1 MGVATSAAA
10 LAFTSVVEGGE
21 ARKDHHN
28 GKTQA
33 AVKAA
38 AKVHPRFRFIIAS
51 ACLQTPAGQRDD
63 AQQRISIVK
72 VTKAPIRLKRTN
84 LRQAAVVVD
93 GRPNSREALLIGIV
107 PIVAVRVWS
116 CSGHRDTLPRIVP
129 PLWRASDLCEGDDE
143 AKSSVDFRGRRD
155 GGLRAAPVVVALDFG
170 FPGRAREKAPAA
182 VVETPTTRTPF
193 SPPNAGRDIR
203 SLSVHPNGVDWL
215 FVECAQSGDNRCDVM
230 RYQLDS
236 GRLYRYALPPAYSYT
251 YARYSPKG
259 NFIVMSRMPVYG
271 DTEDELRRSLHD
283 LQIVLMRADGSA
295 FEVVPVAPGN
305 KLSPFMSPDES
316 RIAFWRSERL
326 VPPGRRVRLL
336 EFDIWEFDRRGM
348 HEQPFAGIF
357 KFVEGGQAQ
366 YISDDEIL
374 LESFGPSGLFSRY
387 HEIYA
392 GSAIYRMR
400 RGNEVVPIPVVFD
413 GIEHAQMPSM
423 DRAGN
428 LCLWGQTPRYG
439 LTIIRISVDGRRQA
453 WQEVPLS
460 SEPWFEPREL
470 VCDSSGRY
478 IASIYRDH
486 PVRFGGG
493 TGGLAMLDIAT
504 DTWSTVPLPLPWKAE
519 EIPVA
524 VSHEEARVRP

>member
-1 MGVATSAAA
+1 MWPFESGVVAGIEIRCRGLFRRFGGLLTCAKATMKRNRAWIFAAGATVVCVLPLWWSLWTSASLGAH
-10 LAFTSVVEGGE
+10 E
-21 ARKDHHN
+21 K
-28 GKTQA
+28 
-33 AVKAA
+33 
-38 AKVHPRFRFIIAS
+38 
-51 ACLQTPAGQRDD
+51 
-63 AQQRISIVK
+63 
-72 VTKAPIRLKRTN
+72 KAPT
-84 LRQAAVVVD
+84 
-93 GRPNSREALLIGIV
+93 
-107 PIVAVRVWS
+107 
-116 CSGHRDTLPRIVP
+116 
-129 PLWRASDLCEGDDE
+129 
-143 AKSSVDFRGRRD
+143 
-155 GGLRAAPVVVALDFG
+155 
-170 FPGRAREKAPAA
+170 A

-271 DTEDELRRSLHD
+271 DTEVELRRSLHD

-423 DRAGN
+423 DRAGY

-504 DTWSTVPLPLPWKAE
+504 DTWSTVPLPPPWKAE

>member
-1 MGVATSAAA
+1 MKRNRAWILVAAA
-10 LAFTSVVEGGE
+10 TLTCVLPLWWSLWSS
-21 ARKDHHN
+21 
-28 GKTQA
+28 
-33 AVKAA
+33 
-38 AKVHPRFRFIIAS
+38 AS
-51 ACLQTPAGQRDD
+51 QVANE
-63 AQQRISIVK
+63 K
-72 VTKAPIRLKRTN
+72 K
-84 LRQAAVVVD
+84 AVV
-93 GRPNSREALLIGIV
+93 
-107 PIVAVRVWS
+107 
-116 CSGHRDTLPRIVP
+116 
-129 PLWRASDLCEGDDE
+129 
-143 AKSSVDFRGRRD
+143 
-155 GGLRAAPVVVALDFG
+155 
-170 FPGRAREKAPAA
+170 A

-193 SPPNAGRDIR
+193 SPPNGGRAIR
-203 SLSVHPNGVDWL
+203 SLSLHPNGKDWL
-215 FVECAQSGDNRCDVM
+215 FVECAQDGDNRCDVM
-230 RYQLDS
+230 RYRLDS
-236 GRLYRYALPPAYSYT
+236 GRLYRYALPAAYSYT
-251 YARYSPKG
+251 YAHYSPKG

-271 DTEDELRRSLHD
+271 ETEEDLRRSLHD
-283 LQIVLMRADGSA
+283 LQIVLMHADGSA

-374 LESFGPSGLFSRY
+374 LESFGPSRLFSRY
-387 HEIYA
+387 HEMYA
-392 GSAIYRMR
+392 GSEIYRMR
-400 RGNEVVPIPVVFD
+400 RGNDAVPIPVVFD
-413 GIEHAQMPSM
+413 GIAHAQMPSM
-423 DRAGN
+423 DRAGS

-439 LTIIRISVDGRRQA
+439 LTAIQISVDGRRQA
-453 WQEVPLS
+453 WQEVPLP

-504 DTWSTVPLPLPWKAE
+504 GTWSTVLLPSSWEAE
-519 EIPVA
+519 EIPVT

>member
-1 MGVATSAAA
+1 MT
-10 LAFTSVVEGGE
+10 
-21 ARKDHHN
+21 D
-28 GKTQA
+28 
-33 AVKAA
+33 
-38 AKVHPRFRFIIAS
+38 
-51 ACLQTPAGQRDD
+51 
-63 AQQRISIVK
+63 
-72 VTKAPIRLKRTN
+72 
-84 LRQAAVVVD
+84 
-93 GRPNSREALLIGIV
+93 
-107 PIVAVRVWS
+107 
-116 CSGHRDTLPRIVP
+116 
-129 PLWRASDLCEGDDE
+129 
-143 AKSSVDFRGRRD
+143 
-155 GGLRAAPVVVALDFG
+155 
-170 FPGRAREKAPAA
+170 
-182 VVETPTTRTPF
+182 TPTLRTPF
-193 SPPNAGRDIR
+193 SPPNGAGI
-203 SLSVHPNGVDWL
+203 SAPLSVHPNGVDWL

-316 RIAFWRSERL
+316 RIAFWHSERL

-400 RGNEVVPIPVVFD
+400 RGMRWCRSP
-413 GIEHAQMPSM
+413 
-423 DRAGN
+423 
-428 LCLWGQTPRYG
+428 LC
-439 LTIIRISVDGRRQA
+439 
-453 WQEVPLS
+453 
-460 SEPWFEPREL
+460 
-470 VCDSSGRY
+470 
-478 IASIYRDH
+478 
-486 PVRFGGG
+486 
-493 TGGLAMLDIAT
+493 
-504 DTWSTVPLPLPWKAE
+504 STE
-519 EIPVA
+519 
-524 VSHEEARVRP
+524 

>member
-1 MGVATSAAA
+1 
-10 LAFTSVVEGGE
+10 
-21 ARKDHHN
+21 
-28 GKTQA
+28 
-33 AVKAA
+33 
-38 AKVHPRFRFIIAS
+38 
-51 ACLQTPAGQRDD
+51 
-63 AQQRISIVK
+63 
-72 VTKAPIRLKRTN
+72 
-84 LRQAAVVVD
+84 
-93 GRPNSREALLIGIV
+93 
-107 PIVAVRVWS
+107 
-116 CSGHRDTLPRIVP
+116 
-129 PLWRASDLCEGDDE
+129 
-143 AKSSVDFRGRRD
+143 
-155 GGLRAAPVVVALDFG
+155 
-170 FPGRAREKAPAA
+170 
-182 VVETPTTRTPF
+182 
-193 SPPNAGRDIR
+193 
-203 SLSVHPNGVDWL
+203 
-215 FVECAQSGDNRCDVM
+215 
-230 RYQLDS
+230 
-236 GRLYRYALPPAYSYT
+236 
-251 YARYSPKG
+251 
-259 NFIVMSRMPVYG
+259 
-271 DTEDELRRSLHD
+271 
-283 LQIVLMRADGSA
+283 
-295 FEVVPVAPGN
+295 
-305 KLSPFMSPDES
+305 
-316 RIAFWRSERL
+316 
-326 VPPGRRVRLL
+326 
-336 EFDIWEFDRRGM
+336 M

-439 LTIIRISVDGRRQA
+439 LTIIRIPVDGRRQA

-504 DTWSTVPLPLPWKAE
+504 DTWSTVPLPPPWKAE

>member
-1 MGVATSAAA
+1 MWPFESGVVAGIEIRCRGLFRRFDGLLTCAKTMMKRNRAWIFAAGATVVCVLPLWWSLWTSASLGAH
-10 LAFTSVVEGGE
+10 E
-21 ARKDHHN
+21 K
-28 GKTQA
+28 
-33 AVKAA
+33 
-38 AKVHPRFRFIIAS
+38 
-51 ACLQTPAGQRDD
+51 
-63 AQQRISIVK
+63 
-72 VTKAPIRLKRTN
+72 KAPLVMT
-84 LRQAAVVVD
+84 D
-93 GRPNSREALLIGIV
+93 
-107 PIVAVRVWS
+107 
-116 CSGHRDTLPRIVP
+116 
-129 PLWRASDLCEGDDE
+129 
-143 AKSSVDFRGRRD
+143 
-155 GGLRAAPVVVALDFG
+155 
-170 FPGRAREKAPAA
+170 
-182 VVETPTTRTPF
+182 TPTLRTPF
-193 SPPNAGRDIR
+193 SPPNGGRDIR

-236 GRLYRYALPPAYSYT
+236 GRLYRYALPPTYSYT

-413 GIEHAQMPSM
+413 GIEHIRMPSM

-439 LTIIRISVDGRRQA
+439 LTVIRISADGRRQA
-453 WQEVPLS
+453 WQEGPSQLGPS
-460 SEPWFEPREL
+460 FEPREM
-470 VCDSSGRY
+470 VCDQAGKH
-478 IASIYRDH
+478 IVSIYRDH
-486 PVRFGGG
+486 PVRPGGG
-493 TGGLAMLDIAT
+493 TGGMAMLDIAT
-504 DTWSTVPLPLPWKAE
+504 DTWSTLPLPSAWEAE
-519 EIPVA
+519 EIPVI
-524 VSHEEARVRP
+524 VSREEIRRAGH